1 MRKVLLGLLFLL
13 FSKSSSLISQT
24 TIVGKNKAIC
34 VSASKVLCA
43 TKSPFILNEVHNDVN
58 KFLIK
63 EVTGWLPAAD
73 IISKKVLE
81 WNYIYITRIID
92 SRMIPEDLKKT
103 LILDLIKIV
112 QWGDSTG
119 SDLINWYFD
128 FVNCLLP

>member
-1 MRKVLLGLLFLL
+1 MRKFLSGLLFLL
-13 FSKSSSLISQT
+13 FTQSTSLISQT
-24 TIVGKNKAIC
+24 TIVAKNKAIC
-34 VSASKVLCA
+34 LSASKVLCA

-81 WNYIYITRIID
+81 WNDIYITRIID

>member
-1 MRKVLLGLLFLL
+1 MRKFLSGLLFLL
-13 FSKSSSLISQT
+13 FTQSTSLISQT

-34 VSASKVLCA
+34 VSASKVFCA
-43 TKSPFILNEVHNDVN
+43 TKSPFILNELHNDVN

-81 WNYIYITRIID
+81 WNDIYITRIID